1 MQSATMKPKKKWQ
14 RMRTESRFVWMPPL
28 TEVLGYVICLFNIR
42 SWKAHIHH
50 FPSDPIYAELCTVL
64 CFTETNLS
72 KRSYE
77 KIKFMPGLDGIHNL
91 TNRGLA
97 IFFDTEKVKIDRKY
111 QVASALEVL
120 QMFIEIDD
128 ETVFSFSF

>member
-1 MQSATMKPKKKWQ
+1 MQSATMKSKKKWQ
-14 RMRTESRFVWMPPL
+14 RIRTVSRFVWMPPL
-28 TEVLGYVICLFNIR
+28 TEVLGYAICLFKIR

-77 KIKFMPGLDGIHNL
+77 KIKFMSGLDGIHNL

-97 IFFDTEKVKIDRKY
+97 IFFDTEKVKIDRNY
-111 QVASALEVL
+111 QVASEHLLLENL
-120 QMFIEIDD
+120 TWINYSTKIF
-128 ETVFSFSF
+128 